1 MTGMAHRFLSRV
13 AMVAAMALPTAM
25 MAEVK
30 GEWVETTHD
39 FGVIA
44 EADGPV
50 TTRFALV
57 NTGSEPLTIINARAT
72 CGCTR
77 PEFSSKAAAPGDT
90 AWLTVS
96 YDPAGRPG
104 RFDKKIYVDTDMEPR
119 RTTLHVVG
127 SVVATAATV
136 ARKYPVEAGPLR
148 LKQAMLPFGEIPRH
162 EVKSTYIEAYNI
174 TADSV
179 TPSVEGLPEYIHVLV
194 SPKTVPPGEQ
204 MVISTTFYGHESPLW
219 GYLEGTASMRPDKDG
234 DWPAIELP
242 WMATVTE
249 DFSMLT
255 DKQRAEAPVVT
266 VSPELLDFTPD
277 APGEGPAEVTLTISN
292 SGKNPLQI
300 RRIYTNAPGVTIPA
314 KLPTKV
320 KSGKSAQVKLTLDP
334 STIDAGS
341 ILNDT
346 LIIITDDPAHP
357 VSKLRLVGSFD

>member
-1 MTGMAHRFLSRV
+1 MGRTALTALV
-13 AMVAAMALPTAM
+13 ALLLLPGAIL
-25 MAEVK
+25 AEVK

-50 TTRFALV
+50 RTRFALV
-57 NTGSEPLTIINARAT
+57 NTGTEPLTIINARAT

-77 PEFSSKAAAPGDT
+77 PEFDTKAVAHGDT
-90 AWLTVS
+90 AWLAVS

-127 SVVATAATV
+127 SVVATPATV

-148 LKQAMLPFGEIPRH
+148 LKQAMLPFGELKRH

-174 TADSV
+174 STDSV
-179 TPSVEGLPEYIHVLV
+179 TPVIEGLPEYIHIMV

-204 MVISTTFYGHESPLW
+204 MVISTTFYGRESPLW
-219 GYLEGTASMRPDKDG
+219 GYVDGTAKLIPAKGG
-234 DWPAIELP
+234 DWPAVELP

-249 DFSMLT
+249 DFSLLT
-255 DKQRAEAPVVT
+255 DKQRAEAPVVKVT
-266 VSPELLDFTPD
+266 PEILDFTPA
-277 APGEGPAEVTLTISN
+277 APGGSPAEVTLTISN

-300 RRIYTNAPGVTIPA
+300 RRIYTHASGVNIPA
-314 KLPTKV
+314 KLPAKV
-320 KSGKSAQVKLTLDP
+320 KRGKSAEVKITLDP
-334 STIDAGS
+334 AAVEAGS

-346 LIIITDDPAHP
+346 LIIITDDPVTP
-357 VSKLRLVGSFD
+357 VSKLRLVGNFN